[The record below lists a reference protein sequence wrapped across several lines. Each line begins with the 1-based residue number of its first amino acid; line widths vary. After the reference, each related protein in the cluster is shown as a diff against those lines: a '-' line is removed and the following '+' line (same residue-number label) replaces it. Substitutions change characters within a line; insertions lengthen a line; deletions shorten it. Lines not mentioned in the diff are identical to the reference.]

1 MVCGFEFLKTGTLWC
16 LFGFLKLFPLLG
28 LSCSSKIFIP
38 YMEYA
43 KLIAVTGMPGL
54 YELVSSRNDG
64 AIVRSLDDNK
74 TLFVASRVHN
84 FSHLESIEVY
94 TQRDNVN
101 LVDVFHAMEKATDK
115 LPDAKDN
122 NAVKKYFEKAFPEM
136 DFERVY
142 ASDQKKMVKWF
153 EALKKHN
160 VEIKLSEVPEEETE
174 EPVQEE
180 EAVVEEKPKKK
191 KK

>member
-1 MVCGFEFLKTGTLWC
+1 
-16 LFGFLKLFPLLG
+16 
-28 LSCSSKIFIP
+28 
-38 YMEYA
+38 MEYS
-43 KLIAVTGMPGL
+43 KLIAVTGLPGL

-74 TLFVASRVHN
+74 TQFVASRVHN

-94 TQRDNVN
+94 TQHDNVN
-101 LVDVFHAMEKATDK
+101 LVDVFHAMEKAAGT
-115 LPDAKDN
+115 LPDVKE
-122 NAVKKYFEKAFPEM
+122 NAAIKKYFEKVFPEM

-160 VEIKLSEVPEEETE
+160 VEIKLSEIPEETE
-174 EPVQEE
+174 EAEQEE
-180 EAVVEEKPKKK
+180 ETVTEEKPKKK

>member
-1 MVCGFEFLKTGTLWC
+1 MPV
-16 LFGFLKLFPLLG
+16 LFSGIISPFGVILQLQ
-28 LSCSSKIFIP
+28 IFIP

-74 TLFVASRVHN
+74 TQFVASRVHN

-101 LVDVFHAMEKATDK
+101 LVDVFHAMENAKDS

-122 NAVKKYFEKAFPEM
+122 NAVTKYFEKVFPEM
-136 DFERVY
+136 DFQRVY

-180 EAVVEEKPKKK
+180 AAVEEKPQKKK
-191 KK
+191 K